1 MIKDVVYTT
10 ILFNVFLY
18 VESSSVVNQY
28 TLYLPSLATP
38 GLCLLGHYKRRPALE
53 LSIGLTV
60 PKSRLLPLPLCESIR
75 LNSMSSFGCGCTDM
89 IVAQPCLLNHAELY
103 LVDTLSD
110 EVSRWEL
117 TGTKVRPKPLDWR
130 ALMS

>member
-1 MIKDVVYTT
+1 
-10 ILFNVFLY
+10 
-18 VESSSVVNQY
+18 
-28 TLYLPSLATP
+28 
-38 GLCLLGHYKRRPALE
+38 
-53 LSIGLTV
+53 
-60 PKSRLLPLPLCESIR
+60 
-75 LNSMSSFGCGCTDM
+75 M